1 LNSFYQ
7 IQPKK
12 FLNAGL
18 LKFFKILKTAV
29 KIAVTNNI
37 GNIIE
42 LILWKVSQLWLV
54 TFFCIYRCDDN
65 DIKNLHTHINGEVGF
80 EPQS

>member
-1 LNSFYQ
+1 
-7 IQPKK
+7 
-12 FLNAGL
+12 
-18 LKFFKILKTAV
+18 V

-37 GNIIE
+37 SNIIE
-42 LILWKVSQLWLV
+42 LILWKVSQLWFV